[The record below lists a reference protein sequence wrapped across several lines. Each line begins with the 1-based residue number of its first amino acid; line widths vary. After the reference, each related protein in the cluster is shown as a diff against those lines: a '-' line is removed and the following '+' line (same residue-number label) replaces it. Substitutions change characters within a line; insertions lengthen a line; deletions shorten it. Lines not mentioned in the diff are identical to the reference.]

1 MKKIK
6 NIILVLGLSFLSFSF
21 VGDYFEISKNI
32 EIFNAVYREINM
44 FYVEEVKPGKLM
56 KKAIN
61 SMLKSLDPYTTYIPE
76 SEIEDFK
83 FQRTGVYGG
92 IGAIISK
99 VEDYVIIRE
108 PYYGFPAQKTGLMA
122 GDKFLKINNEDVKG
136 KSVEYISS
144 KLKGEVGTKVN
155 VVVSRENKEHSFSLK
170 REKIKVDNVPYYGVL
185 SNDIG
190 YIVLSNFRENAA
202 KDIQEAYSELNKK
215 YAIKKLILDLRN
227 NPGGLLN
234 ESVDIV
240 NIFVPKST
248 EIVSTK
254 SRHNEYIYKA
264 KHKALDTEIPL
275 VVLVNGG
282 SASASEIVSGS
293 LQDLD
298 RAVIIGEKTYGKGL
312 VQGTKPLP
320 YNSQLKYTTAKYY
333 LPSGRCIQEV
343 NYSGVLKAD
352 SLSEN
357 YTTLLG
363 RKVSA
368 GNGIHPDITVLNNKD
383 VSSFLVSVI
392 RNNYIFDFATE
403 YRLKNKD
410 FSLVKLD
417 TNKIFKLFEDFI
429 SQKEHIY
436 ETNSEAYL
444 DTLVSTIKN
453 EKYDNNEVVEIFEK
467 IEDIIKNEK
476 SKDLYNNK
484 NVILDLII
492 PEISSRFFYQKG
504 RIEANLLNDKQIQ
517 KAKFILSDI
526 NEYNMIFEKIN

>member
-1 MKKIK
+1 M
-6 NIILVLGLSFLSFSF
+6 
-21 VGDYFEISKNI
+21 
-32 EIFNAVYREINM
+32 
-44 FYVEEVKPGKLM
+44 
-56 KKAIN
+56 
-61 SMLKSLDPYTTYIPE
+61 
-76 SEIEDFK
+76 
-83 FQRTGVYGG
+83 
-92 IGAIISK
+92 
-99 VEDYVIIRE
+99 
-108 PYYGFPAQKTGLMA
+108 
-122 GDKFLKINNEDVKG
+122 
-136 KSVEYISS
+136 
-144 KLKGEVGTKVN
+144 
-155 VVVSRENKEHSFSLK
+155 
-170 REKIKVDNVPYYGVL
+170 
-185 SNDIG
+185 
-190 YIVLSNFRENAA
+190 
-202 KDIQEAYSELNKK
+202 
-215 YAIKKLILDLRN
+215 
-227 NPGGLLN
+227 
-234 ESVDIV
+234 
-240 NIFVPKST
+240 
-248 EIVSTK
+248 
-254 SRHNEYIYKA
+254 
-264 KHKALDTEIPL
+264 
-275 VVLVNGG
+275 
-282 SASASEIVSGS
+282 
-293 LQDLD
+293 
-298 RAVIIGEKTYGKGL
+298 
-312 VQGTKPLP
+312 QGTKPLP

-429 SQKEHIY
+429 SEKEHIY